1 MSCTYLYKN
10 KKVKSYQKLV
20 ELISQDDL
28 KEIASVVFSL
38 ETKQNLYDELSRLN
52 ETCNFKA
59 NRNSFLDDV
68 DIESFDKFID
78 RHWKNQQKQ
87 TVVVNA
93 EVTEEKPKRRR
104 RKPKAASEV

>member
-59 NRNSFLDDV
+59 NRNSFWMMQ
-68 DIESFDKFID
+68 I
-78 RHWKNQQKQ
+78 QKI
-87 TVVVNA
+87 V
-93 EVTEEKPKRRR
+93 KDLLLKLLLILGIF
-104 RKPKAASEV
+104 

>member
-1 MSCTYLYKN
+1 M
-10 KKVKSYQKLV
+10 
-20 ELISQDDL
+20 
-28 KEIASVVFSL
+28 
-38 ETKQNLYDELSRLN
+38 
-52 ETCNFKA
+52 
-59 NRNSFLDDV
+59 DDV